1 MRSLVAL
8 LVSSA
13 LVVPAQAQLMSNPVQ
28 DYINKTT
35 LLNNILGNA
44 RATAM
49 SQRVQTN
56 APAPSNSGE
65 GTIAA
70 AVSPTTF
77 KHSGSSI
84 LPAILV
90 QRATGSDAE
99 KRQAQQFLESHLE
112 LYKRTATAD
121 KFPPD
126 EVAYA
131 MEYLVVNSYMT
142 FHDLHDVPYEKDPRA
157 RRGKGSIDRLQVLA
171 EKKALKPTI
180 TQERAVFGQMATLL
194 SANPAIVKL
203 GDREKQ
209 ELTELLAIMLGV
221 NYAMYMRGIETGDE
235 KLLAQARE
243 MARQNVERVLGLPM
257 AKVRIDDS
265 GISQ

>member
-1 MRSLVAL
+1 MRSLAAL

-13 LVVPAQAQLMSNPVQ
+13 LALPVHAQLMSSPVQ

-44 RATAM
+44 RATAV
-49 SQRVQTN
+49 SQRAQTN
-56 APAPSNSGE
+56 APSSSPAVG
-65 GTIAA
+65 GDGA
-70 AVSPTTF
+70 AVTPTAFRHT
-77 KHSGSSI
+77 GRSI
-84 LPAILV
+84 LPAMLA
-90 QRATGSDAE
+90 QRSTGTEAD
-99 KRQAQQFLESHLE
+99 KQQALQFFESQLD
-112 LYKRTATAD
+112 LYKRTATTD

-126 EVAYA
+126 ELAYA
-131 MEYLVVNSYMT
+131 MEYLLVNSYMT
-142 FHDLHDVPYEKDPRA
+142 FHDLHDLPWEKDPRA
-157 RRGKGSIDRLQVLA
+157 KRGRGTDRLQILA

-194 SANPAIVKL
+194 SANPAVAKL

-243 MARQNVERVLGLPM
+243 TARLNIERVLGLPM
-257 AKVRIDDS
+257 AKVKIDDS

>member
-1 MRSLVAL
+1 MRSLAAL

-13 LVVPAQAQLMSNPVQ
+13 LALPAQAQLMSNPVQ

-44 RATAM
+44 RATAV
-49 SQRVQTN
+49 SQRAQTN
-56 APAPSNSGE
+56 APAPSNNGG

-84 LPAILV
+84 LPALLA
-90 QRATGSDAE
+90 QRATGSATE
-99 KRQAQQFLESHLE
+99 KQQAQQFFESQLD
-112 LYKRTATAD
+112 LYKRTATTD

-126 EVAYA
+126 ELAYA
-131 MEYLVVNSYMT
+131 MEYLLVNSYMT
-142 FHDLHDVPYEKDPRA
+142 FHDLHDVPYDKDPRTK
-157 RRGKGSIDRLQVLA
+157 RGNGSLDRLQILA
-171 EKKALKPTI
+171 EKKALKPSI

-194 SANPAIVKL
+194 SANPAIAKL

-243 MARQNVERVLGLPM
+243 TARQNVERVLGLPM
-257 AKVRIDDS
+257 AKVKIDDS
-265 GISQ
+265 GIRQ

>member
-1 MRSLVAL
+1 MRSLAAV

-13 LVVPAQAQLMSNPVQ
+13 LALPAQAQLMGNPVQ

-35 LLNNILGNA
+35 LLNNILGSA
-44 RATAM
+44 RATAV

-56 APAPSNSGE
+56 TPAPSTGGE
-65 GTIAA
+65 AK
-70 AVSPTTF
+70 PTTPTAF
-77 KHSGSSI
+77 KHSGRSI
-84 LPAILV
+84 LPTMLA
-90 QRATGSDAE
+90 QRAGTDAE
-99 KRQAQQFLESHLE
+99 KQEAERFFESQLD
-112 LYKRTATAD
+112 LYKRTAITD

-126 EVAYA
+126 ELAYA

-157 RRGKGSIDRLQVLA
+157 KRARGSVDRAQILA

-180 TQERAVFGQMATLL
+180 TQERAVFGQMTTLL
-194 SANPAIVKL
+194 SANPAVAKL

-243 MARQNVERVLGLPM
+243 TARQNIERVLGLPM
-257 AKVRIDDS
+257 ARVKIDDS